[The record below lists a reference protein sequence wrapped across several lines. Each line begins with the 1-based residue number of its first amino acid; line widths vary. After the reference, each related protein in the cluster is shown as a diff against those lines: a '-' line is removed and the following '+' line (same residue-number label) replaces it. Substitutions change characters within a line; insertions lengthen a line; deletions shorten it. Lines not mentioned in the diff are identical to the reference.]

1 MGIVVFDVDA
11 FRKRYPEFAAVP
23 DLLLQE
29 YFTEATI
36 YLDNTDSSRVS
47 DLTQRAMLLNM
58 LTAHITQLNS
68 GSKGKGASEL
78 VGRISSATQG
88 SVSVSAD
95 MGPVSNTEAW
105 YLQTK
110 YGAAYWNATAP
121 FRTMQYSPGRS
132 YAATGYRSTLRFRKP
147 W

>member
-1 MGIVVFDVDA
+1 MGIVVFDVEK

-23 DLLLQE
+23 TDLLQE
-29 YFTEATI
+29 FFIEATI
-36 YLDNTDSSRVS
+36 YLDNTDSSRVT
-47 DLTQRAMLLNM
+47 DLLQRTMLLNM
-58 LTAHITQLNS
+58 LTAHIAKLNA
-68 GSKGKGASEL
+68 GSNGESATDL

-95 MGPVSNTEAW
+95 MGPVSGTEAW

-121 FRTMQYSPGRS
+121 FRTMQYVPGRS
-132 YAATGYRSTLRFRKP
+132 YSAAGYRSMLRFRRP
-147 W
+147 